1 MLKRLLRSHPIATTR
16 TLSSIMSSTGV
27 SNIIKPST
35 SSTSLTSIIVPS
47 PKLPQKRGPLPNDW
61 PCLIPLCKASNYAD
75 RTSCFRCKTHKNDT
89 NTPGVTTEVIR
100 NPNKRDNNNNN
111 NNNKKRKQNKKDET
125 KFKGKK
131 QKFVVNSDEEFD
143 KEKMLDQMEPH
154 KGSHAY
160 NLFLSRKASKLAAE
174 TQGEEAELVGTVVKH
189 PKRRLAVLVGFCG
202 KNFSGMQ
209 VSERAF
215 VEDDTLRCED

>member
-1 MLKRLLRSHPIATTR
+1 MPSTG
-16 TLSSIMSSTGV
+16 LSSSSTTT
-27 SNIIKPST
+27 SST
-35 SSTSLTSIIVPS
+35 SSTTTS

-61 PCLIPLCKASNYAD
+61 PCLNPLCKASNYAD

-100 NPNKRDNNNNN
+100 NPNKRDNNNN

-174 TQGEEAELVGTVVKH
+174 TQGEEVELVGTVVKH

-209 VSERAF
+209 VSERNAHASREP
-215 VEDDTLRCED
+215 VKTQCC